1 MKRPFT
7 ALIAITLCGGLGFF
21 WFKTNRPNSDLPTQN
36 AQSETRAEST
46 TLSSQQLESDS
57 KIDLALN
64 EIASQPA
71 MSHASRPTLVQFIF
85 DKANPSPSSPG
96 QHTHIIQEWK
106 GQFSPRIQ
114 NLSASFSVSGAARQ
128 FNVQLPDGND
138 LEIEIIKNTQFDQNR
153 GVFTG
158 RVLGSEYSEAIF
170 SYVNQAV
177 SGSITMPQTGEILDI
192 KNAGERYQY
201 LAQVDANK
209 LGSCGLCAPHNE
221 NEEL

>member
-1 MKRPFT
+1 MKRTFT
-7 ALIAITLCGGLGFF
+7 ALIAITLCGGLGLF
-21 WFKTNRPNSDLPTQN
+21 WFKTNRPNSDLPSQYP
-36 AQSETRAEST
+36 QSETRADST
-46 TLSSQQLESDS
+46 TLPSNQPESVS
-57 KIDLALN
+57 KTESAPSKTTRL
-64 EIASQPA
+64 PA
-71 MSHASRPTLVQFIF
+71 ESPTSRPTLVQFIF
-85 DKANPSPSSPG
+85 DETTPSPSSPG

-114 NLSASFSVSGAARQ
+114 DLSASFSASGAARQ
-128 FNVQLPDGND
+128 FNVQLPDGNG

-153 GVFTG
+153 GVFIG
-158 RVLGSEYSEAIF
+158 RVIGSDHSEAIF

-192 KNAGERYQY
+192 KNAGEGYQY

>member
-7 ALIAITLCGGLGFF
+7 ALIAITLCGGLGLF
-21 WFKTNRPNSDLPTQN
+21 WFKTNRPNSDLPSQYP
-36 AQSETRAEST
+36 QSETRAEST
-46 TLSSQQLESDS
+46 TLPSNQPESVS

-71 MSHASRPTLVQFIF
+71 SQPAMSRSSRPTLVQFIF

-114 NLSASFSVSGAARQ
+114 DLSASFSVSGAARQ

-158 RVLGSEYSEAIF
+158 RVLGSEYS
-170 SYVNQAV
+170 
-177 SGSITMPQTGEILDI
+177 
-192 KNAGERYQY
+192 
-201 LAQVDANK
+201 
-209 LGSCGLCAPHNE
+209 
-221 NEEL
+221 